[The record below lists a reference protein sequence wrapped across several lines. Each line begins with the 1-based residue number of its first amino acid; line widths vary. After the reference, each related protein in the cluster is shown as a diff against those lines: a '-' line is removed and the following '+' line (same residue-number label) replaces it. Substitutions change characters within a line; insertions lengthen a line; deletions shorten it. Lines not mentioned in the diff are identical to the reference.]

1 MSILYI
7 SIVNQNSKTIIGSYN
22 PKEINNSSLK
32 EQMEKKINELINKI
46 KVENGP
52 EKNIVNFQTLSDK
65 KIDIYYS
72 LLNKGILYIVFV
84 EILSIYLEHFK
95 EESIYELIEEID
107 TQGIKLNVDSSGKL
121 TNAGKQ
127 NLKFTVEK
135 YQDSFFSKNELI
147 SNPSLIEE
155 APPDNKIAVINEQI
169 RGVSNDMKNNVKNMI
184 NNINDINEIEN
195 KSVAI
200 KDSSFKFR
208 KDSLALEKKM
218 KKNVWRNRIILIV
231 VVVIILILIIYYM
244 TK

>member
-244 TK
+244 KK

>member
-7 SIVNQNSKTIIGSYN
+7 SIANQNNKTIIGSYN

-32 EQMEKKINELINKI
+32 EQMEKKINELINKL

-52 EKNIVNFQTLSDK
+52 EKNIINFQTLSDK

>member
-32 EQMEKKINELINKI
+32 EQMEKKINELINKL

>member
-7 SIVNQNSKTIIGSYN
+7 SIVNQNNKTIIGSYN

-32 EQMEKKINELINKI
+32 EQMEKKINELINKL

-135 YQDSFFSKNELI
+135 YQDSFFSKNE
-147 SNPSLIEE
+147 
-155 APPDNKIAVINEQI
+155 
-169 RGVSNDMKNNVKNMI
+169 
-184 NNINDINEIEN
+184 
-195 KSVAI
+195 
-200 KDSSFKFR
+200 
-208 KDSLALEKKM
+208 
-218 KKNVWRNRIILIV
+218 
-231 VVVIILILIIYYM
+231 
-244 TK
+244 